1 MPLSAEMR
9 VSRAQRSAI
18 AVRCRPGTVAI
29 TSVIRPRI
37 SGASFRF
44 ATCCAASGEHGLCWT
59 AQTLQIHLSNSP
71 VFLRRISQRSAA
83 RIFEQAPGPPAVLL
97 AARPSKKT
105 EGARDARGPDGPTG
119 LDASRHR
126 GLSKSFK
133 CRKSAKSQGVP
144 RAVFLR
150 LASRRPRWADHFYP
164 PLRALGALTPPVPSD
179 RLPGSRA
186 FATWT
191 AGPCNRISDCEGIP
205 RPPLPAPR
213 LETLIRHPSVT
224 RAGYVTYIFL

>member
-1 MPLSAEMR
+1 MSGDCCPFAR
-9 VSRAQRSAI
+9 
-18 AVRCRPGTVAI
+18 
-29 TSVIRPRI
+29 IR
-37 SGASFRF
+37 FTF
-44 ATCCAASGEHGLCWT
+44 QT
-59 AQTLQIHLSNSP
+59 APSS
-71 VFLRRISQRSAA
+71 LRRISQRSAA
-83 RIFEQAPGPPAVLL
+83 RIFGQAPGPPAVFF